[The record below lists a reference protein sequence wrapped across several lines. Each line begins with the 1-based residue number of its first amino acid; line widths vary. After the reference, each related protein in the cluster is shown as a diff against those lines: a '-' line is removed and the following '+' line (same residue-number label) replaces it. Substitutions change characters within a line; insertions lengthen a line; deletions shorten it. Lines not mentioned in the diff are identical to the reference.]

1 MSVCVVKR
9 GCFIAPGQK
18 RINPVLLAAIALA
31 MAGCAHSDE
40 SQAALAPPP
49 PTFDVSAA
57 HETFEPQQLRAFTG
71 QPIPFPSHIK
81 LSEGVTPVEDSYYA
95 GTKASLKTEQS
106 SKKCS
111 VKDRIDRDDL
121 IAYQWGRNRLG
132 LDVDGINMRSTE
144 LEGFKLQYTLRLQP
158 HKTRKEKCRY
168 ESGWQGMIGS
178 GYNEMFL
185 RQEDTIWMQLDKI
198 KNDAEDAVDKLF

>member
-1 MSVCVVKR
+1 MVEK
-9 GCFIAPGQK
+9 GFFIAPGRK

-31 MAGCAHSDE
+31 MAGCSHSNE
-40 SQAALAPPP
+40 SDYALAPAPP
-49 PTFDVSAA
+49 AFDASAPY
-57 HETFEPQQLRAFTG
+57 ETAGPHLRAFTG
-71 QPIPFPSHIK
+71 QPIPFPAHIK
-81 LSEGVTPVEDSYYA
+81 LSETTTPADESLYT
-95 GTKASLKTEQS
+95 GTKAALRTEQS

-111 VKDRIDRDDL
+111 IKDRIDRDDL
-121 IAYQWGRNRLG
+121 IAYQWGGRNRIG

-185 RQEDTIWMQLDKI
+185 RQEDTIWMQIDKI
-198 KNDAEDAVDKLF
+198 KNDAEDAIDKLF